1 VTADRRL
8 RIGGWAALLA
18 ALLTPIA
25 LGLLFLASS
34 SIDPATSRP
43 YLLAETARVGAL
55 FVAVAGLDVV
65 FRRLDPLL
73 ADRIRILGLVGAGAG
88 VGLDA
93 ILLGGLGPTPFD
105 LLALPASVLLGLWF
119 LGAGLVL
126 LRAGRDLT
134 RIGWTALAGGLS
146 AILAAIAVVVP
157 LGGEIGETGYSIRDY
172 FVMLGLL
179 AVVFL
184 VRIWRYA
191 VGGRL
196 PAPGIL

>member
-1 VTADRRL
+1 MTADRRL

-18 ALLTPIA
+18 ALLTPVA

-34 SIDPATSRP
+34 SADPATSRP

-55 FVAVAGLDVV
+55 FVAAAGLDGI
-65 FRRLDPLL
+65 FRRLDPVL
-73 ADRIRILGLVGAGAG
+73 AGRIRTLGLAGAG
-88 VGLDA
+88 TSLALDA
-93 ILLGGLGPTPFD
+93 MLLAGFGPTPFD
-105 LLALPASVLLGLWF
+105 LLALPASILLGLWF

-134 RIGWTALAGGLS
+134 RIGWTALAGGVS
-146 AILAAIAVVVP
+146 AILAALAVVVP
-157 LGGEIGETGYSIRDY
+157 LGGEVGETGYSIRDY
-172 FVMLGLL
+172 VVMLGLL
-179 AVVFL
+179 AAVFL